1 MVKRNKKPRPPRL
14 YTDDKGRYIKLNGKK
29 VYIKSTMSNKQLVKV
44 VVNNFQK
51 RKRRQKYKKK
61 QIKKEVEDL
70 EKINKSQA
78 NDLSKVMFFLAAN
91 QKDKEERDRRLQ
103 QGNQGANP
111 PANPPATPANQGIHQ
126 QIRQLIKEL

>member
-51 RKRRQKYKKK
+51 RKRRQK
-61 QIKKEVEDL
+61 I
-70 EKINKSQA
+70 
-78 NDLSKVMFFLAAN
+78 
-91 QKDKEERDRRLQ
+91 
-103 QGNQGANP
+103 
-111 PANPPATPANQGIHQ
+111 
-126 QIRQLIKEL
+126 